1 MHLIDKKDDIPRPL
15 DLRQHIPQ
23 TLFKFAPVFCP
34 RDHPGHIDADEPF
47 PPQRLRH
54 MAQGHPLGQPLHDGR
69 LAHAGL
75 TDQRRVVLV
84 LPAKNL
90 DDLTL
95 LSRLTSLTISASRP
109 MTVSIFSAF
118 SSRFMPN

>member
-23 TLFKFAPVFCP
+23 TLFEFAPVFRP
-34 RDHPGHIDADEPF
+34 RDHPGHVDADEPF
-47 PPQRLRH
+47 PPQWLRH

-90 DDLTL
+90 DDLGDLRLPADDRLHL
-95 LSRLTSLTISASRP
+95 LRLFQQVYAKLI
-109 MTVSIFSAF
+109 
-118 SSRFMPN
+118 